1 MTKQTAKQNGLF
13 IFILISLV
21 FFNCQNPL
29 HNNIPKEE
37 EPEIKPPAGRGI
49 VRLAISG
56 WMDDIPAR
64 TIFPAEPVFSSY
76 LLSFTPKNGQSSKE
90 NIIIDMTGVI
100 KDIDL
105 DAGEWLITAYG
116 RVIFEGQEETVA
128 EGSETVNVIAD
139 ENIEVSIKIRS
150 KPLESEE
157 GLFTWTLIVPDN
169 VEADSLSITLSE
181 WGNETNRVINR
192 HENITGHNGETI
204 ITGSQLCENG
214 YYLLHISIGTDRQR
228 VFYFSV
234 VHIRGYATTS
244 YAREVSYDE
253 FVPVIILDGSVNV
266 SVTLDGINAPAQEI
280 TLREVWVYSSAGE
293 RVGYANIKA
302 DGTWLTRIVKPH
314 APLDLYFSVIL
325 TYLDNQLELKNEEIY
340 HQAYQNDISAGEIKI
355 RRELLKLFG
364 TLDPRTIENF
374 PNSDWEVKA
383 YTESAPVPSIN
394 ELPVKTNAG
403 GGWSMI
409 IDAFD
414 TPEYVYFSVEK
425 IINGKRYKRVNLNR
439 QSVSNSPVNIINIKA
454 FFTPPVQVWIRGN
467 IFPDGNSRSMLSYNG
482 RFTFTRNNTST
493 DQNPHSFNILVYFE
507 NGVFDETNWNQ
518 LSESI
523 VNYNYQDV
531 IRNNAGLPLYN
542 DNGAIAWDIDLPGS
556 RPVGRDNV
564 MITLDFRNNEYF
576 DESATPVLK
585 VERRSEVYINGGT
598 FTMGSPSS
606 ENGRN
611 GPSGMS
617 SEVQH
622 PVLLNAFYMMPEEVT
637 QKTYE
642 SLMPVPSYKNTGGN
656 DFRSAAYPV
665 VNISWFNALE
675 FANRLSE
682 MDGLKPVYTITGTG
696 TNRNVTVDWS
706 SSGWRLP
713 TEAEWEYAARAGG
726 STTFAVFFDGNG
738 NSLNNGNI
746 LNNSIANYNSLAVDG
761 YNPVSGIP
769 LNCITEVYRYY
780 PNNWGLKNMHGNVW
794 EFCWDWYGDYI
805 TTGTQI
811 DPRGPVSG
819 TSNITGTDA
828 DAVRSRNQRIIR
840 GGSYFTTTRYL
851 RSAHRGVIGTSDN
864 TYNDIGF
871 RLVRKQ

>member
-1 MTKQTAKQNGLF
+1 MTKQTVKQNGLF
-13 IFILISLV
+13 IFILISLT

-37 EPEIKPPAGRGI
+37 EPEIEPPAGRGI
-49 VRLAISG
+49 VRLSISG
-56 WMDDIPAR
+56 WVDDIPAR
-64 TIFPAEPVFSSY
+64 TIFPTEPVFSSY
-76 LLSFTPKNGQSSKE
+76 LLTFTPRSGQEPKGDVTVDE
-90 NIIIDMTGVI
+90 TRV
-100 KDIDL
+100 KRDIDL
-105 DAGEWLITAYG
+105 DAGGWLITAYG

-128 EGSETVNVIAD
+128 QGSKTVNVIVG
-139 ENIEVSIKIRS
+139 ENIEVSIEIRS
-150 KPLESEE
+150 ISLNGEDGMFS
-157 GLFTWTLIVPDN
+157 WTLIVPEN

-181 WGNETNRVINR
+181 WGNETNKVINR
-192 HENITGHNGETI
+192 DEDISVRNGETI
-204 ITGSQLCENG
+204 ITGSQLCKDG
-214 YYLLHISIGTDRQR
+214 YYLMHVSIGTDRQR
-228 VFYFSV
+228 VFYFSA
-234 VHIRGYATTS
+234 VHIKGYETTS

-266 SVTLDGINAPAQEI
+266 SVMLDGINIPTQQI

-314 APLDLYFSVIL
+314 APVDLYFSVIL

-340 HQAYQNDISAGEIKI
+340 HQAYQNDISVGEIKI
-355 RRELLKLFG
+355 KRELLRLFG
-364 TLDPRTIENF
+364 TLDPRTSENF
-374 PNSDWEVKA
+374 PKSDWEVKA
-383 YTESAPVPSIN
+383 YTSSAPVPSIN
-394 ELPVKTNAG
+394 ELPIKTNLS

-425 IINGKRYKRVNLNR
+425 IINGRRYKRVNLNR
-439 QSVSNSPVNIINIKA
+439 LSVSNTPVNPVNIKA
-454 FFTPPVQVWIRGN
+454 FFTPPVQVWIKGN
-467 IFPDGNSRSMLSYNG
+467 IFSDGNSRSMLPYNG
-482 RFTFTRNNTST
+482 RFTFTRNNTSA
-493 DQNPHSFNILVYFE
+493 DQNPHSFNMLVYFE
-507 NGVFDETNWNQ
+507 NSVSVPDWNQ

-523 VNYNYQDV
+523 VNYNYSDV

-542 DNGAIAWDIDLPGS
+542 DNGSVAWDIDLPGS

-576 DESATPVLK
+576 DEDATPLLK

-598 FTMGSPSS
+598 FTMGSPTS

-617 SEVQH
+617 SEVLHQ
-622 PVLLNAFYMMPEEVT
+622 VQLSAFYMMPTEVT
-637 QKTYE
+637 QEMYE
-642 SLMPVPSYKNTGGN
+642 SLMPAPSYKNTGGN

-665 VNISWFNALE
+665 INVSWFDALE
-675 FANRLSE
+675 FANKLSE
-682 MDGLKPVYTITGTG
+682 RDGLKPVYTITGTG
-696 TNRNVTVDWS
+696 TSRNVTVDWS

-761 YNPVSGIP
+761 YNPVSGMP

-780 PNNWGLKNMHGNVW
+780 PNNFGLYNMHGNVW

-805 TTGTQI
+805 TAGTQI
-811 DPRGPVSG
+811 DPRGPASG

-840 GGSYFTTTRYL
+840 GGSYYTGTRYL